1 MALAR
6 ERNQGRAHAGDD
18 QAAMRATLLQRSAD
32 CIAAPSSTGAYAV
45 RKEATKLTA
54 LPAQP
59 LDSMYGRGGLGT
71 CYTVCTMVRRVFAVV
86 SLVVAGVA
94 ACASPTLPLP
104 PPAVPTIGPGSDADH
119 VKLSS
124 PCGGAEADV
133 DVLVTNENTGLPT
146 QDRVAAT
153 LSDSCGAWSL
163 DVYAHKNDYVD
174 VQQIS
179 GAQTSTAIRVQIQ

>member
-6 ERNQGRAHAGDD
+6 ERHQGRAHAGED

-54 LPAQP
+54 LPVQP
-59 LDSMYGRGGLGT
+59 LDSTYARGGLGT

-86 SLVVAGVA
+86 SLVVGGAA

-104 PPAVPTIGPGSDADH
+104 PPAVPTIGPGPMAGQVH
-119 VKLSS
+119 LAS
-124 PCGGAEADV
+124 PCGGAEAGAT
-133 DVLVTNENTGLPT
+133 VLVINNNEPSAQRDAVT
-146 QDRVAAT
+146 V
-153 LSDSCGAWSL
+153 SDNCGSWSL
-163 DVYAHKNDYVD
+163 DAYANKGDYLP
-174 VQQIS
+174 VQQIVGS
-179 GAQTSTAIRVQIQ
+179 EISSSVSVQVQ

>member
-6 ERNQGRAHAGDD
+6 ERHQGRAHAGDD

-32 CIAAPSSTGAYAV
+32 CIAAPSSNGAYAV

-54 LPAQP
+54 RAMQP
-59 LDSMYGRGGLGT
+59 LDSAYARGGLGT
-71 CYTVCTMVRRVFAVV
+71 CYTVCRMVRRVFAVV

-124 PCGGAEADV
+124 PCGGAEANV
-133 DVLVTNENTGLPT
+133 DVLVTNTTPNLPA
-146 QDRVAAT
+146 QDYVAAT
-153 LSDSCGAWSL
+153 RADTCGSWSL
-163 DVYAHKNDYVD
+163 EAYAHKGDVLD

-179 GAQTSTAIRVQIQ
+179 GDLASTSVSVQVQ